1 MKSTA
6 ALHPEVPAPD
16 PAIADGLAGWLPEL
30 AEGDPAAH
38 HRLAAGAPRR
48 LGELV
53 FDADP
58 SRENQV
64 AQALADA
71 SRSGRKIGEVLV
83 ERGVITAAE
92 RDTMLEFQRHQRG
105 EAPTEDRFR
114 LGRILVSLGHITDEE
129 LVEALLRQRASG
141 RPLGEELVAQGQISH
156 EVLQVALY
164 TQRQLVIAALLAALA
179 MVSPG
184 AVTPV
189 EAAQKATQSLDLRI
203 TIPAVMRM
211 KVLHQPA
218 TIEVTPQ
225 DVERGYVEVT
235 SGSLLQ
241 VTANIGWQLSFAT
254 QGGIASSAQVRGLP
268 GNVVVGPEGGTVTGL
283 RPMRHATVFDLS
295 YRFVLAPGVAPGTY
309 PWPVMILANAA

>member
-1 MKSTA
+1 MKPTA
-6 ALHPEVPAPD
+6 ALRPEVPVPP
-16 PAIADGLAGWLPEL
+16 PAIPDVLAGWLPEL
-30 AEGDPAAH
+30 AEGDPAAL

-58 SRENQV
+58 ARENQV

-71 SRSGRKIGEVLV
+71 SRTGRRIGEVLV

-92 RDTMLEFQRHQRG
+92 RDAMLEFQRHQRG

-114 LGRILVSLGHITDEE
+114 LGRILVSQGHITDEE

-156 EVLQVALY
+156 DVLEVALY
-164 TQRQLVIAALLAALA
+164 TQRQLVIAALVAALA

-189 EAAQKATQSLDLRI
+189 EAAQKATQSLNLRI
-203 TIPAVMRM
+203 TIPPVMRM

-218 TIEVTPQ
+218 TIEVTRQ

-254 QGGIASSAQVRGLP
+254 QGGIASTAQVRGLP
-268 GNVVVGPEGGTVTGL
+268 GNVVVGPDGGTVTGL

-295 YRFVLAPGVAPGTY
+295 YRFDLVQGVAPGTY